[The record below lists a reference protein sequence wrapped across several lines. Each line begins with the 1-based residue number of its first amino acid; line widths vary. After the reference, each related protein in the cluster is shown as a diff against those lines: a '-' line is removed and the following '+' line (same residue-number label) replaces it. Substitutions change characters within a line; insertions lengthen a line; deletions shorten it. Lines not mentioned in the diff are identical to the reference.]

1 MAKAKACVE
10 CPSNN
15 AHEEGREWALVIW
28 FFFYIVSNR
37 GKNDLMKR
45 SFHVLEQ
52 KTNVIE
58 ELLMQCNWQNVLPDD
73 ENMIFSLIDQTKCLY
88 LFNLAHEK
96 RRNFFPSCSTLLIL
110 YIFKKYAKFYEF
122 LCLRWR
128 YQMTRVFL
136 SYLRPSPR
144 HGWRI
149 FIRFWKSFF
158 SKEAHHFDILFFFSM
173 DSLLLCA
180 FLCSSSSIVQKPS

>member
-1 MAKAKACVE
+1 MEFCGESKGMCGMPIEQCTRGGKGMS
-10 CPSNN
+10 PR
-15 AHEEGREWALVIW
+15 HLV
-28 FFFYIVSNR
+28 FFYIVSISNR
-37 GKNDLMKR
+37 GKKDLMKR

-158 SKEAHHFDILFFFSM
+158 SKEAHHFDILFFFHGFFAAM
-173 DSLLLCA
+173 CL
-180 FLCSSSSIVQKPS
+180 FV

>member
-1 MAKAKACVE
+1 MFWSKR
-10 CPSNN
+10 PMWS
-15 AHEEGREWALVIW
+15 
-28 FFFYIVSNR
+28 
-37 GKNDLMKR
+37 KNYW
-45 SFHVLEQ
+45 
-52 KTNVIE
+52 
-58 ELLMQCNWQNVLPDD
+58 CNWEKVLPDD

-158 SKEAHHFDILFFFSM
+158 FQGGTPLRHFIFFSM